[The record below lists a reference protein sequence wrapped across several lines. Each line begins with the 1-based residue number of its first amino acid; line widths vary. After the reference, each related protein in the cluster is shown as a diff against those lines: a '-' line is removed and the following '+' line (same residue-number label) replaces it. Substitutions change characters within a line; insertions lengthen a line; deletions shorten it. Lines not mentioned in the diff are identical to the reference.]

1 MRLFSLFLMWRKSDE
16 KISKST
22 RRHFYG
28 KLLFFKDE
36 EKFKKMEDE
45 IGLYRRLHKLYERF

>member
-36 EKFKKMEDE
+36 EIFDYQPVTFKVFYALDE
-45 IGLYRRLHKLYERF
+45 L